1 MQPAYKD
8 DPDAI
13 VWAALD
19 CDYDLVLSC
28 LNQGVSPDTT
38 DERGRTAL
46 HTASEQGW
54 LHIVQLLLDRNATV
68 DARDAEGDT
77 PHDYAVFAGQ
87 TEVAALLAKRGA
99 TIRVGPSARQK
110 LDDNIAEG
118 FDSVNAA
125 RRLIDKIKQNKGK

>member
-1 MQPAYKD
+1 VTTIWFSPTS
-8 DPDAI
+8 I
-13 VWAALD
+13 G
-19 CDYDLVLSC
+19 
-28 LNQGVSPDTT
+28 GVSPDIT

-46 HTASEQGW
+46 HTASEEGC
-54 LHIVQLLLDRNATV
+54 LHIVQLLLDRDATM

-87 TEVAALLAKRGA
+87 TEVAALLAKHGA

-110 LDDNIAEG
+110 LDDTIADG

-125 RRLIDKIKQNKGK
+125 KRLIAEIKKNKGEKHQ